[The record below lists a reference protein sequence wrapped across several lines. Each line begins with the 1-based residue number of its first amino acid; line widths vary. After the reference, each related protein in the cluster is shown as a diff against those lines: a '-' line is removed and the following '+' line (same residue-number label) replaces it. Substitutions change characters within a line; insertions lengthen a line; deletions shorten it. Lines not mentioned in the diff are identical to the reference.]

1 MQRIGIMAAVH
12 GEIATL
18 LQQMDSVTVTRIGM
32 RDYHQGVLHGKP
44 CVVVLAR
51 MGKVAAAATAVTL
64 IREFG
69 VDNVLFTGLAGGIA
83 GCTRI
88 GDIVV
93 ATSLLHH
100 DLDASPLFARHEIP
114 LLDLSRIHADPD
126 LSNLLE
132 QAACD
137 YLAFD
142 WTNDMSAAT
151 REMFNLSTPSV
162 HTGLIASGDQFVSSA
177 SAAQALC
184 NTLPDVLC
192 VEMEG
197 AAVAQVC
204 HEYSAPFAVLRT
216 VSDRADDTASHD
228 FNSFLTQVASHYS
241 AGILRRAISLL

>member
-12 GEIATL
+12 GEIAAL
-18 LQQMDSVTVTRIGM
+18 LEQMDSVTVSRIGM

-44 CVVVLAR
+44 CVMVLAR

-83 GCTRI
+83 GGTRI
-88 GDIVV
+88 GDVVV
-93 ATSLLHH
+93 ASSLLHH

-126 LSNLLE
+126 LSALLE
-132 QAACD
+132 QAARD

-142 WTNDMSAAT
+142 WTHDISAAT
-151 REMFNLSTPSV
+151 RQRFNLSSPSV
-162 HTGLIASGDQFVSSA
+162 HTGLIASGDQFISSV
-177 SAAQALC
+177 SAAQALRD
-184 NTLPDVLC
+184 TLPDVLC

-216 VSDRADDTASHD
+216 VSDRADDAAGHD

-241 AGILRRAISLL
+241 GGILRRTISLL